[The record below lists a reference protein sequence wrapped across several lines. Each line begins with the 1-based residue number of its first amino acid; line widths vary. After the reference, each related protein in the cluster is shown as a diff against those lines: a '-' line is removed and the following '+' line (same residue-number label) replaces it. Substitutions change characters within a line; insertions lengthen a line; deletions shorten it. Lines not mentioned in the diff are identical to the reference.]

1 MGLDG
6 LGDLFRELGELEY
19 LEERGDFLT
28 ELGYPVIDVGD
39 LHIAEDLEQFVTSGP
54 DAAAPPHFLEA
65 I

>member
-39 LHIAEDLEQFVTSGP
+39 LHIAEDLE
-54 DAAAPPHFLEA
+54 
-65 I
+65 